1 MLHIP
6 KHDASADTA
15 SVHHDTAADTDAQAD
30 ADRRPGREESDPDK
44 QYVAQ

>member
-6 KHDASADTA
+6 KH
-15 SVHHDTAADTDAQAD
+15 DAQAD

-44 QYVAQ
+44 QHVAE